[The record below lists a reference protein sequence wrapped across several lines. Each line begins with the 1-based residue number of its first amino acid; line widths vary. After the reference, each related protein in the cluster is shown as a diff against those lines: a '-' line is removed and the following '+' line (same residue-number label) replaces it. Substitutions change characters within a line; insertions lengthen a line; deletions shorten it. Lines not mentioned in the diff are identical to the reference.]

1 VPFSA
6 MALVAGAIT
15 LLLGTLLLPT
25 GDGGAAATLRVV
37 QEEDQRAITVAVMFC
52 ASSVGLLM
60 GIPSLLVL
68 FPRKGRRIGIAAVA
82 MMVVAGAG
90 LAGFG
95 MLLAFFRA
103 LAIEDAVVPATFEK
117 AASESGFQAMLLVWV
132 ASFYLF
138 ELLLAIAVLRAR
150 TVPVWIPVLLVL
162 HAALFFVADYL
173 PDGVS
178 RWLILL
184 TAIGLSGLAVA
195 ANQEADRDAGVGPLV
210 LGRR

>member
-1 VPFSA
+1 

-15 LLLGTLLLPT
+15 LLLGTLLLPS

-37 QEEDQRAITVAVMFC
+37 QLEDQRWITVSVMYC
-52 ASSVGLLM
+52 IAAVGLLM

-68 FPRKGRRIGIAAVA
+68 FPRKGRRIGLLAVGL
-82 MMVVAGAG
+82 MTVAGAG

-103 LAIEDAVVPATFEK
+103 LAVERAIRPATFEQ
-117 AASESGFQAMLLVWV
+117 ATSEPGFQAMLLGWV

-150 TVPVWIPVLLVL
+150 TVPFWIPLLLVV
-162 HAALFFVADYL
+162 HVGMFFVQDYL
-173 PDGVS
+173 PGDVS

-184 TAIGLSGLAVA
+184 TAVGLSGLAVA
-195 ANQEADRDAGVGPLV
+195 ANQEADRDAGIGPLV
-210 LGRR
+210 VGRR